1 MGGNQGNGES
11 SGGAHEPLHQI
22 CREQLSTP
30 HNVVLFCGAGV
41 TMSAHGA
48 DGSWVALLRDGL
60 QYAQDQGR
68 DSTRI
73 QALRTRLD
81 SSQGGDPGQLLELGD
96 ALTHLFSTD
105 PGLMDLWLRDRVE
118 HRFVNSSGAL
128 LQALAEC
135 AALPR
140 VRLATTNYDFL
151 LQRARGWKAGSTPAA
166 FSWRDEAEATDW
178 QRGGNQRVYH
188 VHGHALDAE
197 SIVLGT
203 RSYETLNQ
211 DGWVQRLRTCM
222 AVGDTVFFIGCGA
235 TLQDPAFRAIFDGD
249 FKQVQAANRSRLWF
263 QLVGEGERVG
273 HRLLTP
279 LTYGAGHADLPGFL
293 LNSLL
298 PWLRADAMAAPPAS
312 IGTYA
317 VAPQP
322 VPASLPDD
330 AQRIASTRAALLR
343 CLPQELFQGIAGLQF
358 AQDGLPAG
366 LSQQFQP
373 ADPPVSRR
381 AVADGCI
388 LQILQFG
395 IALMKSLASAGT
407 SVSALGP
414 TRKSAIRHALI
425 NAMQQAILLSANLAH
440 LPDRRIL
447 AAFDPAQPCELPM
460 VSWLS
465 VSVALREQ
473 LSDHLNAE
481 FPAGQRAVLQDQNL
495 LPISGGVELGTG
507 DGAKRQVQKALWK
520 KLKLSE
526 GDLPDNPSPNQ
537 LSELRGEASLRKD
550 LKQHLITIIEPGH
563 SQFTPEFIR
572 WLNQDLHLGVV
583 TITATDGAF
592 ELEEGHWKAR
602 LIRLIETLRPLEPAP
617 EA

>member
-1 MGGNQGNGES
+1 MGGNQSNGGS
-11 SGGAHEPLHQI
+11 SGGAHQALHLI

-48 DGSWVALLRDGL
+48 DGSWAALLQDGL
-60 QYAQDQGR
+60 QYAQDVGL
-68 DSTRI
+68 DPARI
-73 QALRTRLD
+73 QALRTRLA
-81 SSQGGDPGQLLELGD
+81 QPGGDPTHLLQVGDELTQLLM
-96 ALTHLFSTD
+96 TD
-105 PGLMDLWLRDRVE
+105 PQLFALWLRDRVE
-118 HRFVNSSGAL
+118 DRFVQSDGAL
-128 LQALAEC
+128 LQALASC
-135 AALPR
+135 AAVPR

-151 LQRARGWKAGSTPAA
+151 LQRSMGWRAGKALPA
-166 FSWRDEAEATDW
+166 FNWRDQETATQW
-178 QRGGNQRVYH
+178 QRGESRQVYH
-188 VHGHALDAE
+188 VHGHARNPQ

-203 RSYETLNQ
+203 RSYQTLNE
-211 DGWVQRLRTCM
+211 DDWVQRLRTCM

-235 TLQDPAFRAIFDGD
+235 TLQDPAFLAIFDGD
-249 FKQVQAANRSRLWF
+249 FQQIQTANRDRRWF
-263 QLVGEGERVG
+263 QLVSDGERVG
-273 HRLLTP
+273 HRLLTALP
-279 LTYGAGHADLPGFL
+279 YGAGHADLPGFL

-298 PWLRADAMAAPPAS
+298 PWLRADAMAAPPAGA
-312 IGTYA
+312 GTYA
-317 VAPQP
+317 AAPQP
-322 VPASLPDD
+322 ESTPLPDD

-343 CLPQELFQGIAGLQF
+343 CLPLELFQGIAGLQF

-366 LSQQFQP
+366 LSQQFQA
-373 ADPPVSRR
+373 ADPPVPRR

-388 LQILQFG
+388 LQILQFAM
-395 IALMKSLASAGT
+395 ALMKSLASAGT

-425 NAMQQAILLSANLAH
+425 DAMQQAILLSANLAH

-460 VSWLS
+460 ASWLS

-481 FPAGQRAVLQDQNL
+481 FPAGQRAVLQDQHL

-507 DGAKRQVQKALWK
+507 DGARRQVQKALWK

-526 GDLPDNPSPNQ
+526 SDLPDNPSPNQ